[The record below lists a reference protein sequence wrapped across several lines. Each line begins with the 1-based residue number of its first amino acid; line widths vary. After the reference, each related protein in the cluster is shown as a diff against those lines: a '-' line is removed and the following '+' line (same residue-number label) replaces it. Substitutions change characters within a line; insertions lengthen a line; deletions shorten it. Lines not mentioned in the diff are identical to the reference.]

1 MNLTNSLEATSYTHA
16 FPWIQKNENL
26 FCSCVTLT
34 VACESKSCIVSVKW
48 YVLFDF
54 FFVCCFFCF
63 CFVLPLTVVKNWMS
77 KEMEFEN

>member
-34 VACESKSCIVSVKW
+34 VACESKSCIVLVQW

-54 FFVCCFFCF
+54 FFVSFFTFLFRFTFNCCEK
-63 CFVLPLTVVKNWMS
+63 LD
-77 KEMEFEN
+77 E

>member
-48 YVLFDF
+48 YVLLDF
-54 FFVCCFFCF
+54 FFCVVFSV
-63 CFVLPLTVVKNWMS
+63 FVSFYL
-77 KEMEFEN
+77 